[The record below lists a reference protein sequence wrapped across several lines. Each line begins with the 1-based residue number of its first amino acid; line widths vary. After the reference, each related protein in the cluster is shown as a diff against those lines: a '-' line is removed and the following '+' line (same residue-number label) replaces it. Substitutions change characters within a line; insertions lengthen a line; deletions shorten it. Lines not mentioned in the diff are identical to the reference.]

1 MTNAKKAGAQNIAA
15 CEKQD
20 KQRKFIDQ
28 WKSMKT
34 LFLKIIMIIIIII
47 IIIITG
53 DDAKRQK
60 DWNKS

>member
-47 IIIITG
+47 IITG

-60 DWNKS
+60 DWLK

>member
-1 MTNAKKAGAQNIAA
+1 MTNAKKAGTQNIAA

-47 IIIITG
+47 TG

>member
-34 LFLKIIMIIIIII
+34 LFLKIIMIIIIIT
-47 IIIITG
+47 TG

>member
-34 LFLKIIMIIIIII
+34 LFFKIIMI

-60 DWNKS
+60 NWNKS

>member
-20 KQRKFIDQ
+20 KQHKFIDQ

-34 LFLKIIMIIIIII
+34 LFLKIIMIIIIIT
-47 IIIITG
+47 TG

-60 DWNKS
+60 DWNKN

>member
-47 IIIITG
+47 IITG

>member
-28 WKSMKT
+28 WKSMKS
-34 LFLKIIMIIIIII
+34 LFLKIIMI

>member
-34 LFLKIIMIIIIII
+34 LFLKIIMIIIII
-47 IIIITG
+47 TG

>member
-34 LFLKIIMIIIIII
+34 LFLKIIMIIIIIT
-47 IIIITG
+47 TG

-60 DWNKS
+60 DWNKN